1 MSAAQALL
9 AEEFNIMFREF
20 HEFVLISNKI
30 GRYIEFET
38 ICQFYQSGETKDF
51 INTTMPE
58 LINETMQ
65 KIIKNAPYEDGR
77 KQIAKTTSI
86 EEEKKDG
93 EVLDHGAS
101 IQRKAVSVQDIR
113 VEFPAEKPWKTK
125 KNKKAA
131 AKAPPK
137 KAKVYDAT
145 KYTQQQMEV
154 LELLDE
160 NVELNDE
167 QRRIH

>member
-1 MSAAQALL
+1 MDTVMA
-9 AEEFNIMFREF
+9 
-20 HEFVLISNKI
+20 
-30 GRYIEFET
+30 
-38 ICQFYQSGETKDF
+38 
-51 INTTMPE
+51 E

-77 KQIAKTTSI
+77 KKIIKTTSI

-93 EVLDHGAS
+93 ETLDHGAS
-101 IQRKAVSVQDIR
+101 LARKAVSLQEIR
-113 VEFPAEKPWKTK
+113 VEFPDEKPWKTK
-125 KNKKAA
+125 RNKKGA
-131 AKAPPK
+131 AKKAPK